1 MRTPSLAVVLLVGAI
16 GSAAHADSILAVVSD
31 DALANMRGRYLDAGQ
46 ITYFGIQM
54 VSSWRNA
61 DGSVSG
67 NAAVL
72 YGSPQDPKLTAY
84 NYAGKQNEGSAERVP
99 DGLAS
104 AGGVVQVN
112 QVAGSGNQ
120 SGNATTITV
129 GRPGQL
135 NPATP
140 GAGWQSV
147 PLGQGVSADGGRL
160 RVEVVRGTAGSAL
173 QQIGS
178 GQLLQITRI
187 NANGVAATNALNI
200 KLELDPSRISASQL
214 VQAQQALLRGL

>member
-1 MRTPSLAVVLLVGAI
+1 MRTPFLAVTLLAGAL
-16 GSAAHADSILAVVSD
+16 GSMAHADSILAVVSD
-31 DALANMRGRYLDAGQ
+31 DALAEMRGRYIDAGQ

-61 DGSVSG
+61 DGNITG

-72 YGSPQDPKLTAY
+72 YGSPQNPQLTAY
-84 NYAGKQNEGSAERVP
+84 NYAGSQNEGTAEKVP
-99 DGLAS
+99 AGLAG

-112 QVAGSGNQ
+112 QVAGTGNQ
-120 SGNATTITV
+120 SGNATTVVV
-129 GRPGQL
+129 GRPGEL
-135 NPATP
+135 SPATP
-140 GAGWQSV
+140 GQGWQQV
-147 PLGQGVSADGGRL
+147 ALGQGVSAEGGRL
-160 RVEVVRGTAGSAL
+160 RVEVVRGAAGSAV

-187 NANGVAATNALNI
+187 NANGVAAANALNI
-200 KLELDPSRISASQL
+200 KLELDPSRISAAQL